1 MNIKYLIATAVVFPL
16 LLSVASP
23 VKASENVFPPEVAYK
38 DVKLSLHGHA
48 LLRYKVVFKVYNIAL
63 YLADGVPAERVFDD
77 VPKRLEVKYLL
88 GLTKANIL
96 EAGDVALRASV
107 DPATLESLKDRID
120 QINSLYQ
127 DVGKGDT
134 YAITYIPGE
143 GTELALN
150 GERKGII
157 DGADFAAAYFK
168 IWLGD
173 NAPRPDVR
181 DKLLKKTP

>member
-1 MNIKYLIATAVVFPL
+1 MKHRLLFAVF
-16 LLSVASP
+16 VASAICGTSFAR
-23 VKASENVFPPEVAYK
+23 ASENVFPPEVTYK
-38 DVKLSLHGHA
+38 DLKLSLHGHA

-63 YLADGVPAERVFDD
+63 YLADGVPADRVFDD

-107 DPATLESLKDRID
+107 DPATLESLQDRID

-143 GTELALN
+143 GTELAFN

-157 DGADFAAAYFK
+157 EGADFAAAYFK

-181 DKLLKKTP
+181 DKLLKKAQ